1 MRGIAADLA
10 HALREVVVPR
20 LGMESG
26 RAHAR
31 FGDSGDVTFAID
43 AEAEAFLEGWVAA
56 NAPGVAFY
64 SEDRGMVSPG
74 GESR

>member
-10 HALREVVVPR
+10 HALREIVAPR

-31 FGDSGDVTFAID
+31 
-43 AEAEAFLEGWVAA
+43 
-56 NAPGVAFY
+56 
-64 SEDRGMVSPG
+64 
-74 GESR
+74 